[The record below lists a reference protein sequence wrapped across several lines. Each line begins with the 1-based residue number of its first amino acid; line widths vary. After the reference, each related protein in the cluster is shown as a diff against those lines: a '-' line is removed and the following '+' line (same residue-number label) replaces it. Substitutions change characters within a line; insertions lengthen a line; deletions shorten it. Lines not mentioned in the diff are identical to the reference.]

1 MDTATEA
8 ELASD
13 RAHQLAELLALVA
26 VKDQIA
32 LQQLYRLTSAH
43 LYGVLLRILKNGPT
57 AEDALQ
63 DTFIKIWNKAASY
76 RESSG
81 LPLTWMTSIARYHA
95 LDMLRAEKSARQR
108 DARYALDDSEY
119 SSAAIISP
127 EHEAMNSQLMT
138 DCLQRLEPNAREM
151 VINAYCGGYTQEEL
165 SQRSNTPLGTVKS
178 WIRRSLKSLKE
189 CIDELS

>member
-1 MDTATEA
+1 M
-8 ELASD
+8 
-13 RAHQLAELLALVA
+13 AELLALVA

-63 DTFIKIWNKAASY
+63 DTFIKIWNKAVGY
-76 RESSG
+76 RESKG

-95 LDMLRAEKSARQR
+95 LDILRAENSARQR
-108 DARYALDDSEY
+108 DARYAVDGSGY
-119 SSAAIISP
+119 SNTAMISP
-127 EHEAMNSQLMT
+127 ENDVMNSQLIT
-138 DCLQRLEPNAREM
+138 ECLQRLEPNAREM

-178 WIRRSLKSLKE
+178 WIRRSLISLKE

>member
-1 MDTATEA
+1 MAA
-8 ELASD
+8 
-13 RAHQLAELLALVA
+13 R
-26 VKDQIA
+26 DQVA

-43 LYGVLLRILKNGPT
+43 LFSVLLRMLRSGPT

-95 LDMLRAEKSARQR
+95 LDMIRADNSARQR
-108 DARYALDDSEY
+108 DTRYALDSGDNLST
-119 SSAAIISP
+119 AMISL
-127 EHEAMNSQLMT
+127 EHDVMNSQLLVK
-138 DCLQRLEPNAREM
+138 CLQRLEPTAREM
-151 VINAYCGGYTQEEL
+151 VIDAYCCGYTQSEL
-165 SQRSNTPLGTVKS
+165 SQRNKTPLGTVKS
-178 WIRRSLKSLKE
+178 WIRRSLISLKE